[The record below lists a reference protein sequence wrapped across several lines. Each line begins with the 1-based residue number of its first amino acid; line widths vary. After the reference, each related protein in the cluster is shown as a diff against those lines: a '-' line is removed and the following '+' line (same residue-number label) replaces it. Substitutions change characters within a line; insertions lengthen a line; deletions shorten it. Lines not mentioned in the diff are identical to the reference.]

1 MCQSLIIIVK
11 KLYKINNMGY
21 YYGKQWLIVVLMG
34 EYHHN
39 IDDKG
44 RLTIPS
50 KFRDDLGE
58 KFVITRG
65 LENCLFA
72 YSLEDFQKIVAEL
85 QKIPFTKKDARQF
98 MRFFLSGATT
108 VEFDKQGRINISSPL
123 ISYAELK
130 KECIIIGTG
139 DRLEIWSSN
148 NWNDFFDSTKD
159 NMSDIAENLFSNNI
173 DL

>member
-1 MCQSLIIIVK
+1 M
-11 KLYKINNMGY
+11 
-21 YYGKQWLIVVLMG
+21 LMG

-148 NWNDFFDSTKD
+148 NWNNFFDSTKD

>member
-1 MCQSLIIIVK
+1 M
-11 KLYKINNMGY
+11 
-21 YYGKQWLIVVLMG
+21 LMG

-108 VEFDKQGRINISSPL
+108 IEFDKQGRINISSPL

>member
-1 MCQSLIIIVK
+1 M
-11 KLYKINNMGY
+11 
-21 YYGKQWLIVVLMG
+21 LMG

-148 NWNDFFDSTKD
+148 NWNAFFDSTKD

>member
-1 MCQSLIIIVK
+1 M
-11 KLYKINNMGY
+11 
-21 YYGKQWLIVVLMG
+21 LMG

-72 YSLEDFQKIVAEL
+72 YSLDDFQKIVAEL

-123 ISYAELK
+123 ISYAGLK

-139 DRLEIWSSN
+139 DRLEIWSSD